1 MGPESDCWG
10 ADMQRL
16 KLKTAVLICAVVS
29 LATAVVPASASTKP
43 KSPDTVIIDCFSDP
57 QARPGTFLIACGDGN
72 SILTAL
78 RWSAWKPKF
87 ATGSGLN
94 VLNDCR
100 PYCAAGKF
108 HSYPVAVRLDRPEPW
123 QKHAGQQHYTRMHLV
138 YTGHRPPQMP
148 REVTYRLWN

>member
-1 MGPESDCWG
+1 
-10 ADMQRL
+10 MQRL

-43 KSPDTVIIDCFSDP
+43 KSPDTVVVDCFSDP
-57 QARPGTFLIACGDGN
+57 QARPDTFLIACGDGN
-72 SILTAL
+72 SILTGL

-123 QKHAGQQHYTRMHLV
+123 QKHSGKQHYTEMRLV
-138 YTGHRPPQMP
+138 YTGHKPPQMP

>member
-1 MGPESDCWG
+1 
-10 ADMQRL
+10 MQRHQL
-16 KLKTAVLICAVVS
+16 KAAVLICAAAS
-29 LATAVVPASASTKP
+29 LATAVAPASASTKAQ
-43 KSPDTVIIDCFSDP
+43 SPAGVVVVDCFSHP

-100 PYCAAGKF
+100 PYCAAGTF

-123 QKHAGQQHYTRMHLV
+123 QKHPGHQHYTQLRIV
-138 YTGHRPPQMP
+138 YTDNRPPQMP
-148 REVTYRLWN
+148 REVTYRLWD

>member
-16 KLKTAVLICAVVS
+16 KLKTAVLICAVVT

-43 KSPDTVIIDCFSDP
+43 KSPHTVVIDCFSDP